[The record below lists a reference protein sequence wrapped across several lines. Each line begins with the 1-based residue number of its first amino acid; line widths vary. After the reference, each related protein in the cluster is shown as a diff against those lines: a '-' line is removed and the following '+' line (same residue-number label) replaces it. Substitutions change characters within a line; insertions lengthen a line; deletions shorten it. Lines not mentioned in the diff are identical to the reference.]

1 MSNKPAFT
9 RREFMR
15 SMAVVS
21 TAATVPMF
29 VHRSAMAF
37 GEPAAQGLT
46 SRPGFPDDRILVIV
60 ELAGGNDGL
69 NTVVPFGFGEYYDAR
84 PQLAIRKDQLLTL
97 DKHAGIGLH
106 SALKPIMGMID
117 DGCAAVIQGVGYPNP
132 NRSHFASM
140 DIWHTADPS
149 GGKGLGWIG
158 KAMDHALGAS
168 GASGT
173 DCICL
178 GRETPLAAQA
188 HYIKPIAFE
197 NADLFRW
204 AGADLHAS
212 LSAEYDKINRAGVL
226 DESAAQQA
234 ARAEARMTRR
244 GRARAE
250 ATAQSAE
257 SQASFLMRTALD
269 AQVASDRIRAAVSK
283 GTQTNFPGGP
293 LASQLR
299 MVAAMIRAELPTNV
313 YYTVLGGFDTHAG
326 QAGRHQQLLTQFA
339 TGVSA
344 FYKEL
349 KAIGQD
355 HRVLTVAFSEFG
367 RRVSQN
373 ASQGTDH
380 GTAGP
385 MFVFGPMIRP
395 GLLGEHPS
403 LTKLDAGDL
412 IYTVDFRSIYAG
424 ILEGWF
430 KIDSAQVLGKSFQP
444 AQFLKREA

>member
-1 MSNKPAFT
+1 MSDKPAFT
-9 RREFMR
+9 RREFMN

-21 TAATVPMF
+21 TAITVPTF
-29 VHRSAMAF
+29 IHRSAMAF
-37 GEPAAQGLT
+37 GDPAERGLA

-69 NTVVPFGFGEYYDAR
+69 NTVIPVGYGEYYDAR
-84 PQLAIRKDQLLTL
+84 PNLAIKPDEALML
-97 DKHAGIGLH
+97 DKGAGIALH
-106 SALKPIMGMID
+106 SALKPIMEMID
-117 DGCAAVIQGVGYPNP
+117 AGTANVIQGVGYPNP

-158 KAMDHALGAS
+158 KAMDHAIGAS

-178 GRETPLAAQA
+178 GRETPLATQA
-188 HYIKPIAFE
+188 HHIKPIAFE

-204 AGADLHAS
+204 AGADLHPS
-212 LSAEYDKINRAGVL
+212 LGGEYDKMNRAGVL
-226 DESAAQQA
+226 DESASEQVV
-234 ARAEARMTRR
+234 RAETKLVRGKLTRVPV
-244 GRARAE
+244 
-250 ATAQSAE
+250 AQPGE

-269 AQVASDRIRAAVSK
+269 AQVASDRIRDAVSK
-283 GTQTNFPGGP
+283 GTQTRFPSGP
-293 LASQLR
+293 LANQLR
-299 MVAAMIRAELPTNV
+299 MVASMIRAELPTNV

-355 HRVLTVAFSEFG
+355 QRVLTVAFSEFG
-367 RRVSQN
+367 RRVNQN
-373 ASQGTDH
+373 ASNGTDH

-385 MFVFGPMIRP
+385 MFTFGPMVRP
-395 GLLGEHPS
+395 GLMGEHPS
-403 LTKLDAGDL
+403 MTNLDAGDL
-412 IYTVDFRSIYAG
+412 IYTADFRSIYAG

-430 KIDSAQVLGKSFQP
+430 KMDSSPVLGKRYQP
-444 AQFLKREA
+444 ARLFRA